1 MLLDSGP
8 PLTGKSLELTPPW
21 AFKQQSEEKNV
32 KISRE
37 DVQHVAKLARLSFS
51 NEDIELFTNQLN
63 QILTYMDKLNELDT
77 AHVEPTHHALAI
89 TNAFREDAI
98 RPSVSNEK
106 SLANAPAKADGSFT
120 VPRVI

>member
-1 MLLDSGP
+1 M
-8 PLTGKSLELTPPW
+8 
-21 AFKQQSEEKNV
+21 

-37 DVQHVAKLARLSFS
+37 DVEHVAKLARLSFS

-63 QILTYMDKLNELDT
+63 RILTYMDKLNELDT

-120 VPRVI
+120 VPRII

>member
-1 MLLDSGP
+1 M
-8 PLTGKSLELTPPW
+8 
-21 AFKQQSEEKNV
+21 

-51 NEDIELFTNQLN
+51 NEDLELFTNQLN

>member
-1 MLLDSGP
+1 
-8 PLTGKSLELTPPW
+8 
-21 AFKQQSEEKNV
+21 V

-37 DVQHVAKLARLSFS
+37 DVEHVSKLARLSFS
-51 NEDIELFTNQLN
+51 KEDIELFTNQLN

-89 TNAFREDAI
+89 TNAFREDAV
-98 RPSVSNEK
+98 RPSVSNET

>member
-1 MLLDSGP
+1 L
-8 PLTGKSLELTPPW
+8 
-21 AFKQQSEEKNV
+21 

-37 DVQHVAKLARLSFS
+37 DIQHVAKLARLSFS
-51 NEDIELFTNQLN
+51 NEDLELFTNQLN

>member
-1 MLLDSGP
+1 M
-8 PLTGKSLELTPPW
+8 
-21 AFKQQSEEKNV
+21 

-51 NEDIELFTNQLN
+51 KEDIELFTNQLN

-77 AHVEPTHHALAI
+77 AHVELTHHALAI

-106 SLANAPAKADGSFT
+106 SLANAPAKANGSFT
-120 VPRVI
+120 VPRII